1 MVKKY
6 NGLRLAMT
14 KSNIGRKKEVI
25 ETEEIKKF
33 FQFHLESYFAKELD
47 NATKLDVYNSFA
59 YTVRDLL
66 IKRWIKTKREYLE
79 KNSKTVCY
87 LSMEFLMGRALVNT
101 LLNLGIYEQSHK
113 GLLEL
118 GVNLEELE
126 DVEWDAG
133 LGNGGLGRLAA
144 CFLDSLSTLEYPA
157 FGYGIRY
164 EYGIFQQKIQEG
176 YQIELPDNWL
186 RYGNPWEIARPEMI
200 YLVPYYGDVKIFLD
214 KDGRHRYQ
222 WQASQTVMAMAYDY
236 LIPGYNNDTVNTLR
250 LWGAKSTREFDF
262 DDFNKGDYIG
272 AVEHKAETENISK
285 VLYPNDMFSK
295 GKELRLK
302 QEFFFSSATLQD
314 IIRRYKMYNSDNFTN
329 FAKHNSIQLNDTH
342 PAIAIAE
349 LMRLLIDVE
358 GLSWDKAWN
367 ITTKVF
373 SYTNHTVM
381 PEALEKW
388 PIELLGYV
396 LPRHLQIIYEI
407 DRRFLAHV
415 KSLFPDDRAKLDNV
429 AIVKD
434 GTVRM
439 ANLAIVGS
447 HSINGVAE
455 LHTEIIK
462 NQIFKDYFQLNP
474 EKFQNKTNGI
484 TQRRWLLKCNTQLS
498 ELISKSIG
506 NKWTIDLYHLKKLE
520 AFAEDAEFRN
530 KWREIKRLN
539 KEKLSEYIRKEMD
552 INVNLD
558 SIFDCQIK
566 RIHEYKRQLLNV
578 LHTIHLY
585 LEIKDNPNRHFV
597 PRTVIL
603 SGKAAPA
610 YYLAKLII
618 KLTNSLA
625 DVVNKDPDVNDKLK
639 VLFLPNYRVSLAE
652 IIIPAADLSEQIST
666 AGMEA
671 SGTGNMKFSLNG
683 ALTIGTLDGAN
694 IEIKEE
700 VGDDNIFIFG
710 MTDEQIKKAKGNYNP
725 REVYARDLKL
735 KRVID
740 LLADGYFSRNEPGLF
755 KPIIDSLLFQG
766 DNFFVLAD
774 FSSYIECQKLVSEA
788 YLDYETWTRKSIIN
802 VANMGKFSSD
812 RTIEEYAKDIWNL
825 KKVHVE
831 L

>member
-1 MVKKY
+1 MLKNKPE
-6 NGLRLAMT
+6 LP
-14 KSNIGRKKEVI
+14 KSSLQV
-25 ETEEIKKF
+25 EELKTF
-33 FQFHLESYFAKELD
+33 FKFHLESDYAKELD
-47 NATKLDVYNSFA
+47 NATKLDVYDSFV
-59 YTVRDLL
+59 YTIRDEL
-66 IKRWIKTKREYLE
+66 IKRWIKTKKNYLL
-79 KNSKTVCY
+79 KNVKTVCY
-87 LSMEFLMGRALVNT
+87 LSMEFLMGRALINS
-101 LLNLGIYEQSHK
+101 LLNLDMYKESDQALMDLGIR
-113 GLLEL
+113 
-118 GVNLEELE
+118 LEELE
-126 DVEWDAG
+126 EVEWDAG

-144 CFLDSLSTLEYPA
+144 CFLDSLSTLQYPA

-164 EYGIFQQKIQEG
+164 EYGIFLQKIQDG

-186 RYGNPWEIARPEMI
+186 RYGNPWEIPRPELI
-200 YLVPYYGDVKIFLD
+200 YLIPLYGDVKIFLD
-214 KDGRHRYQ
+214 KDGKHRYQ
-222 WQASQTVMAMAYDY
+222 WQAAQTVIAMAYDY
-236 LIPGYNNDTVNTLR
+236 MIPGYHNGNVNTLR

-285 VLYPNDMFSK
+285 VLYPNDLFSK

-314 IIRRYKMYNSDNFTN
+314 IIRRYKAYKSTN
-329 FAKHNSIQLNDTH
+329 FKNFASHIAIQLNDTH
-342 PAIAIAE
+342 PAIAIPE
-349 LMRLLIDVE
+349 LMRLLIDIE
-358 GLSWDKAWN
+358 GLSWNSAWE
-367 ITTKVF
+367 ITTQVF

-388 PIELLGYV
+388 PIELMGNV

-407 DRRFLAHV
+407 DRRFLKYV
-415 KSLFPDDRAKLDNV
+415 DSLFPDDQVKLDTV

-439 ANLAIVGS
+439 ANLAIIGS
-447 HSINGVAE
+447 HTINGVAE

-462 NQIFKDYFQLNP
+462 SQLFRDFFEISP

-484 TQRRWLLKCNTQLS
+484 TQRRWLLKCNPLLA
-498 ELISKSIG
+498 ELINDSIG
-506 NKWTIDLYHLKKLE
+506 DKWVTDLYQLKKLE
-520 AFAEDAEFRN
+520 PFAEDKKFR
-530 KWREIKRLN
+530 KRWREIKKFN
-539 KEKLSEYIRKEMD
+539 KEKLIENIKKEHDIYI
-552 INVNLD
+552 NPD
-558 SIFDCQIK
+558 SLFDCQIK
-566 RIHEYKRQLLNV
+566 RIHEYKRQLLNI
-578 LHTIHLY
+578 LHIIHLY
-585 LEIKDNPNRHFV
+585 LELKDNPGMTFV
-597 PRTVIL
+597 PRTFIL

-618 KLTNSLA
+618 KLANSVA
-625 DVVNKDPDVNDKLK
+625 DAIHKDSEISDKLK
-639 VLFLPNYRVSLAE
+639 LFFLPNYRVSLAE

-694 IEIKEE
+694 IEIKQE

-710 MTDEQIKKAKGNYNP
+710 LTDEEIKDLKHNYNP
-725 REVYARDLKL
+725 MNWYQKDPKL

-740 LLADGYFSRNEPGLF
+740 LIAEGYFSRNEPGLF

-766 DNFFVLAD
+766 DNFFILAD
-774 FSSYIECQKLVSEA
+774 FNAYLECQRIVSEA
-788 YLDYETWTRKSIIN
+788 YLDYESWTKKSIIN

-812 RTIEEYAKDIWNL
+812 RTIEEYARDIWKL
-825 KKVHVE
+825 KKVD